1 MEAARTLKANLKL
14 DGKPCGWC
22 QVALRLG
29 DDAAVCNA
37 CEKEH
42 HGRCWESNAGCST
55 AGCVSAPLRR
65 LDNPPAPQAPQYGAP
80 QGLPYGGAPPYGAPQ
95 GYGGPPSYGAP
106 QGYGGAPQGY
116 GVPMAPPGYMT
127 CPNCRIAI
135 MIGSQICPAC
145 RAITSPDGIYHGPKV
160 NAPGAVASL
169 VLGIIG
175 LVFCGIILGPIAIV
189 QSNNAKRTI
198 ASDPTYGGG
207 GLATTGLVL
216 GIVALAVNVIGLLLL
231 LGGRK

>member
-80 QGLPYGGAPPYGAPQ
+80 QGLPYGGAPA
-95 GYGGPPSYGAP
+95 YGAP

-175 LVFCGIILGPIAIV
+175 LVFCQIILGPIAIV
-189 QSNNAKRTI
+189 KANAAKRAM
-198 ASDPTYGGG
+198 ASDPTLGGE
-207 GLATTGLVL
+207 GLATAGLVL
-216 GIVALAVNVIGLLLL
+216 GIVDLIVFALALVIRLSAV
-231 LGGRK
+231 

>member
-65 LDNPPAPQAPQYGAP
+65 LDTPPAPQALPSGGP
-80 QGLPYGGAPPYGAPQ
+80 QGLPYGGAVPYGAPQ
-95 GYGGPPSYGAP
+95 GHGAAPPS
-106 QGYGGAPQGY
+106 GAPQGY
-116 GVPMAPPGYMT
+116 GVPTPPPGYMT
-127 CPNCRIAI
+127 CPNCRLAI
-135 MIGSQICPAC
+135 MLGTPICPAC
-145 RAITSPDGIYHGPKV
+145 RAITSPDGIYHGPKI
-160 NAPGAVASL
+160 NAPGAVSSL
-169 VLGIIG
+169 VIGIIG
-175 LVFCGIILGPIAIV
+175 LVFCQIILGPVAI
-189 QSNNAKRTI
+189 SKANAAKRAM
-198 ASDPTYGGG
+198 ASDPTLGGE
-207 GLATTGLVL
+207 GLATAGMVL
-216 GIVALAVNVIGLLLL
+216 GIVDLIVFALGLVIRLSAIG
-231 LGGRK
+231 